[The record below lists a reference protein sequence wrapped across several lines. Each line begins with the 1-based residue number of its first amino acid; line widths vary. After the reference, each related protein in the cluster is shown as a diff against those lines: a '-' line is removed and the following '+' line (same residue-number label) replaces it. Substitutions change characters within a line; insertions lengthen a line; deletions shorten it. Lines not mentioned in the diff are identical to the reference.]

1 MEDVTR
7 RKFIQGTTALAA
19 SAAVGIPMTGA
30 FREYGPVELKLM
42 FFSRVPTII
51 QGSVFSDEGKD
62 IFGINAFF
70 YNTREKTGTA
80 TMSLTKIRKI
90 VESRSSGIV
99 RVSTKNQGGD
109 TDERDILIGA
119 ASKDLTFREQENEAA
134 PFWILMQDVRQVL

>member
-1 MEDVTR
+1 
-7 RKFIQGTTALAA
+7 
-19 SAAVGIPMTGA
+19 
-30 FREYGPVELKLM
+30 M

-70 YNTREKTGTA
+70 FNTREKSGTA

-99 RVSTKNQGGD
+99 RVTTKNPDGEI
-109 TDERDILIGA
+109 DERDILVG
-119 ASKDLTFREQENEAA
+119 SHGKNLTFREEENESA
-134 PFWILMQDVRQVL
+134 PFWDRMSGRSYKGEL